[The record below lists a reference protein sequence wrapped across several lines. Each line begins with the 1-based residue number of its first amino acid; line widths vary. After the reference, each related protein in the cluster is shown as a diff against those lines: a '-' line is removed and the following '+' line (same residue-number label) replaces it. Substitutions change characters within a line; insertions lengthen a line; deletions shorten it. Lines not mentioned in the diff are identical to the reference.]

1 MFNPTPDQPSGVPDA
16 APSRGKRVL
25 VIGATGFLGYRVVRA
40 LLDEGANVT
49 ALVQPN
55 LTDPLGP
62 LRLRVQVL
70 EADVWNPASLKG
82 RARNQA
88 VAIHL
93 VGGLKPDPTRGLT
106 FRHLNFVSARNTM
119 QMAVSDGVP
128 HYILLSVAQA
138 PLGMSGE
145 YLESKRDAESY
156 LRKTGLGWTIVRA
169 PALYIPG
176 QPRRFPYWLLSAL
189 SRLPLIGWP
198 FAQSAPLAADT
209 AARAIASLA
218 MSADLNDDRLVMPA
232 VLRRLG
238 RQAERRLSHFVTHAP
253 TFIPRP
259 AGDDDE
265 PPFGW
270 LPPTR
275 P

>member
-1 MFNPTPDQPSGVPDA
+1 MLNRTPEQPSGANDA
-16 APSRGKRVL
+16 APSLGKRVL

-40 LLDEGANVT
+40 LLDEGASVT

-55 LTDPLGP
+55 LTEPLGP
-62 LRLRVQVL
+62 LSSRVQVL

-128 HYILLSVAQA
+128 HYLFLSVAQA
-138 PLGMSGE
+138 PLGVSGE
-145 YLESKRDAESY
+145 YLESKRDAEGY

-169 PALYIPG
+169 PALYVPG
-176 QPRRFPYWLLSAL
+176 QPRRLPYALLSAL
-189 SRLPLIGWP
+189 SRLPLIGLP

-209 AARAIASLA
+209 AARAIAALA
-218 MSADLNDDRLVMPA
+218 MSADLNDDRLVMPTA
-232 VLRRLG
+232 LRRLG
-238 RQAERRLSHFVTHAP
+238 RQAERRLTHRSTHAP
-253 TFIPRP
+253 TFIKVHD
-259 AGDDDE
+259 GDDDE

-270 LPPTR
+270 LPPT